1 MTGFIARR
9 LVQSIVVLVLVTVIV
24 FILLHLLPGG
34 PARAQ
39 LGPRA
44 TPLAIANF
52 NHEMGYNRP
61 LPVQYWTWLTQLV
74 RGNLGFSVELNQS
87 VISLIGER
95 LPKTLILTI

>member
-9 LVQSIVVLVLVTVIV
+9 LVQSIVVVLLVTVIV

-44 TPLAIANF
+44 TP
-52 NHEMGYNRP
+52 
-61 LPVQYWTWLTQLV
+61 
-74 RGNLGFSVELNQS
+74 
-87 VISLIGER
+87 
-95 LPKTLILTI
+95 